1 MKRYPIKSDERYT
14 IDKEFCDYSDSRYV
28 LRFCGAWIMQSQF
41 YSTVLIRAVGEC
53 AKRNEALIIIEKTV

>member
-14 IDKEFCDYSDSRYV
+14 IDKEFCGHSDSRYV
-28 LRFCGAWIMQSQF
+28 LRFCGDWIMQSQF
-41 YSTVLIRAVGEC
+41 YSTVLIRAIGES